1 MQRLKQLSDSWLV
14 RIAVTALLL
23 GVVALQVDWP
33 QAADRVT
40 SGSWGWFVAAVAAA
54 LVSLAIGAER
64 WRAFLASAGM
74 HPSRLH
80 VQRAYFIGVFSNTF
94 LPTGFGGDAAR
105 AWIIGRQEGA
115 TVRVAVSVL
124 ADRATSL
131 ACGYLLA
138 WIAIAADP
146 SSVPHRLV
154 LLLAAVSAAGLVALG
169 LAVLALRGGAPGL
182 VARLPQRLRG
192 WLRETR
198 SVGATFLAD
207 RRLIVT
213 ALVLGLLFQLAGVGA
228 FWLLA
233 KVIGLSIA
241 FPVVAASVSL
251 VLVVTVLPISV
262 AGFGVRE
269 GGFVLLLGW
278 AGVSATDATVI
289 SLLSV
294 VTLALASLPGALALI
309 APGGRPARLEPAGIG
324 SADARPPE
332 HA

>member
-1 MQRLKQLSDSWLV
+1 VHRARQLADSWLV

-23 GVVALQVDWP
+23 GIVALQVDWP
-33 QAADRVT
+33 QAERRVA
-40 SGSWGWFVAAVAAA
+40 SGSWGWFVAAVASA
-54 LVSLAIGAER
+54 LASLAIGAER
-64 WRAFLASAGM
+64 WRAFLSSAGIR
-74 HPSRLH
+74 PARLQ

-124 ADRATSL
+124 ADRGTSL

-138 WIAIAADP
+138 WIAIALAP
-146 SSVPHRLV
+146 GSVPHRLLV
-154 LLLAAVSAAGLVALG
+154 LLAAVSAAGLVAAAIAL
-169 LAVLALRGGAPGL
+169 LALRGRAPGI
-182 VARLPQRLRG
+182 VARAPERLRG

-198 SVGATFLAD
+198 SVLLTFLGD
-207 RRLIVT
+207 RQLLVR
-213 ALVLGLLFQLAGVGA
+213 ALLLGLLFQLAGVGA

-233 KVIGLSIA
+233 KVIGLSVA

-294 VTLALASLPGALALI
+294 VTLALASLPGALALL
-309 APGGRPARLEPAGIG
+309 APGARPARLEPAQIG
-324 SADARPPE
+324 SADGRGAE
-332 HA
+332 HR